1 VPCIG
6 PPAMAND
13 AHSKGSSTPP
23 RAKSARPANLAP
35 NARPTP
41 KDLVVRNL
49 GERRV
54 PSPLELS
61 LVPGDEIADYVD
73 DRARV
78 ALDAET
84 IEGQPLDSSLLFEKA
99 GPRKEIFFEPQ
110 KTRVGIVTCGG
121 LCPGINNVIRAMVH
135 ELHHKYGVK
144 EVLGFR
150 YGYQGL
156 SAEGLPPIVLGLD
169 LVRHIHRE
177 GGSVLGLA
185 RGAQDPAHMVDT
197 LMARGV
203 DILFTIGG
211 DGTLRGAHAL
221 TEEIARR
228 GAKIAVVAV
237 PKTIDNDIAYV
248 DKTFGFDTAVEVARL
263 ALDAAHTESTGA
275 RNGIGLVKVMGRE
288 SGFIAAHAT
297 LASVEVNFCLVPEIH
312 FELEGERGLLHALEM
327 RLEKR
332 SHALVV
338 VAEGCGASLADGAGE
353 RDASGNLRF
362 GSDQL
367 DIGPHLR
374 DVINAHFKAKKI
386 AITLKYIDPSYLV
399 RSVPANA
406 SDSVFCDMLAR
417 HAVHA
422 GMAGKTDLVIGRRH
436 GVFTHMPLPVATS
449 GRKRIDP
456 DAALWLAVTETTGQP
471 RLMHRTP

>member
-1 VPCIG
+1 VV
-6 PPAMAND
+6 
-13 AHSKGSSTPP
+13 
-23 RAKSARPANLAP
+23 
-35 NARPTP
+35 
-41 KDLVVRNL
+41 KDLGARTIA
-49 GERRV
+49 
-54 PSPLELS
+54 SPLDLS
-61 LVPGDEIADYVD
+61 VVPGDEIADYVD

-84 IEGQPLDSSLLFEKA
+84 IEGTPLDSTLLFEKA
-99 GPRKEIFFEPQ
+99 GPRREIFFEP
-110 KTRVGIVTCGG
+110 KATRVGIVTCGG

-135 ELHHKYGVK
+135 ELHHKYGVR

-156 SAEGLPPIVLGLD
+156 APQGLPPMVLGLD
-169 LVRHIHRE
+169 QVRHIHRE
-177 GGSVLGLA
+177 GGSVLGLG

-197 LMARGV
+197 LLARGV
-203 DILFTIGG
+203 DLLFTIGG
-211 DGTLRGAHAL
+211 DGTLRGAHTIA
-221 TEEIARR
+221 EEIARR
-228 GAKIAVVAV
+228 NARIAVVGV
-237 PKTIDNDIAYV
+237 PKTIDNDVAWV

-263 ALDAAHTESTGA
+263 ALDAAHTEAIGA

-297 LASVEVNFCLVPEIH
+297 LASVEVNVCLVPEIH
-312 FELEGERGLLHALEM
+312 FELDGEHGLLQMLES
-327 RLEKR
+327 RLEQR
-332 SHALVV
+332 SHALIV
-338 VAEGCGASLADGAGE
+338 VAEGCGASLADGPVE

-362 GSDQL
+362 GSERL

-374 DVINAHFKAKKI
+374 DAITAHFKKKGVD
-386 AITLKYIDPSYLV
+386 ITLKYIDPSYLV

-436 GVFTHMPLPVATS
+436 GIFTHLPLTVATS

-471 RLMHRTP
+471 RLMNAPIT